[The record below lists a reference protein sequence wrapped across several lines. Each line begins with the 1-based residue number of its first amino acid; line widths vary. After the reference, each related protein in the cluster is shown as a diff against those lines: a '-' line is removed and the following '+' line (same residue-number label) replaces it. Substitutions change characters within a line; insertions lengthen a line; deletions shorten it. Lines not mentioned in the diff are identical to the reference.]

1 MEEFKEVQR
10 ATWEAGDFA
19 DLSQHIADV
28 GERVVAEAS
37 VAAGQTVLDVAC
49 GTGNAAM
56 PAARAGADVTGLDLA
71 PSLLSAGQA
80 KADAEGLSITWVEGD
95 AEDLPFED
103 DSFDRVFSTFGHM
116 FAPRHEKTAA
126 EMARVCA
133 PGGLIVTATW
143 DPDGVVGE
151 FFRTSSAYAP
161 PPPDF
166 ASPPMEW
173 GTEDH
178 VREMFSS
185 ADDVAFDRA
194 VTVIEW
200 DSIEGFADYFIA
212 RFGPLVM
219 AKQNLGDRFEELR
232 GKILDIYERYNEA
245 TDGGLR
251 LPQQY
256 LISKVTVP

>member
-19 DLSQHIADV
+19 GLAQHIADV
-28 GERVVAEAS
+28 GERVVAEAA
-37 VAAGQTVLDVAC
+37 VGGGQTVLDVAC
-49 GTGNAAM
+49 GAGNAAR

-71 PSLLSAGQA
+71 PKLLAAGRA
-80 KADAEGLSITWVEGD
+80 AAEGEGLSITWVEGD
-95 AEDLPFED
+95 AEELPFED
-103 DSFDRVFSTFGHM
+103 DSFDRVLSTFGHM

-133 PGGLIVTATW
+133 PGGMIVTATW

-151 FFRTSSAYAP
+151 FFRTSSEYAP

-166 ASPPMEW
+166 ASSPMEW
-173 GTEDH
+173 GTEEH
-178 VREMFSS
+178 VRQMFGS
-185 ADDVAFDRA
+185 ADDVTFERA
-194 VTVIEW
+194 TNVIEW
-200 DSIEGFADYFIA
+200 DSIEGFADYFLA

-232 GKILDIYERYNEA
+232 GKILDIYERRNEA
-245 TDGGLR
+245 TGGGLR

-256 LISKVTVP
+256 LISKVTR